1 MRILGL
7 VTAGL
12 ILLFGLRLTLIA
24 LQTAVQ
30 GKIMVRRGLRTE
42 WQPVDRGEALKRAFR
57 DGLMGILLLV
67 LGMFMMI

>member
-1 MRILGL
+1 MTIPGL
-7 VTAGL
+7 IAAGL

-24 LQTAVQ
+24 MQTAIQ
-30 GKIMVRRGLRTE
+30 GKIMVRHGLRTE

-67 LGMFMMI
+67 LGVFMMI